1 MNTKQIV
8 LTWLTL
14 VALTGGI
21 SMGAGGKYTAKAL
34 IEVLPYGEIDPMSI
48 GTPVLDKDIQYQFRQ
63 SMATLI
69 GHQNTLEE
77 LIDRPRVQDT
87 KWFRDFGDVQRD
99 RAGCLR
105 NAMRDLEQNFGV
117 RAQEDTDYV
126 ELSMSCAD
134 AEEAALIV
142 NEAGNLFVVRRGR
155 ANRSGIEARLA
166 SFEDRRRGIERE
178 LREAETSLEEVRRR
192 WGFSGFEQRRY
203 PHPTVARVNRL
214 EEKKDELVLETKGV
228 EARLKIY
235 EERGG
240 VPDQAKDELYVLQSQ
255 LEALGAMLAEA
266 NARRQDFHAARVQ
279 YQQRAAMREERGER
293 LDEIK
298 FLMEKLKLMH
308 DDPRTAKV
316 RLVWPAA
323 APWEPDGG

>member
-1 MNTKQIV
+1 MNTKRIV

-21 SMGAGGKYTAKAL
+21 STGAGGKYTAKAL
-34 IEVLPYGEIDPMSI
+34 IEVLSYGEIDPMSI
-48 GTPVLDKDIQYQFRQ
+48 GTPVFDKDIQYQFRR

-69 GHQNTLEE
+69 GYQNTLEE
-77 LIDRPRVQDT
+77 LIDRPKVQDT
-87 KWFRDFGDVQRD
+87 KWFRNFGDVQRD
-99 RAGCLR
+99 RAECLK

-142 NEAGNLFVVRRGR
+142 NEAGDLFVARRGR
-155 ANRSGIEARLA
+155 AGRSGIEARLA
-166 SFEDRRRGIERE
+166 SFEDRRRLIERQ
-178 LREAETSLEEVRRR
+178 LREAELSLEEVRTR

-214 EEKKDELVLETKGV
+214 EEKKDELVLELKGV
-228 EARLKIY
+228 EARLRIY

-240 VPDQAKDELYVLQSQ
+240 VPDQAKDKLYVLQSQ

-266 NARRQDFHAARVQ
+266 KARRQDFYAARVQ
-279 YQQRAAMREERGER
+279 YQQRAAIRDERGKR
-293 LDEIK
+293 LDEVK
-298 FLMEKLKLMH
+298 FLIEKLKLMH
-308 DDPRTAKV
+308 DDPRAAKV